1 MLTASS
7 SNQTGANFDW
17 SIVTT
22 RLLKWVDLWCSK
34 HHYDHNSSDLHLAD
48 RAPQAL
54 CRLRN
59 CQTCV
64 ILLLL
69 GAADLYLQVKFI
81 LLGTSSYIEPRLTA
95 DSFLDY
101 CDSTVLVF
109 MYIITVTKITKK
121 RNLMSIYLSLAVVYN
136 KIF

>member
-7 SNQTGANFDW
+7 SNQTGANCDW

-34 HHYDHNSSDLHLAD
+34 NHYNNNSSDLHLAD
-48 RAPQAL
+48 SVSQVL

-69 GAADLYLQVKFI
+69 GATVSYLQIKFI
-81 LLGTSSYIEPRLTA
+81 LLGTSDYIEPRLTA
-95 DSFLDY
+95 DSFLNY

-121 RNLMSIYLSLAVVYN
+121 RKLMSIYLSLAVVYN
-136 KIF
+136 SIF

>member
-7 SNQTGANFDW
+7 SNQTANCDW

-34 HHYDHNSSDLHLAD
+34 HHYDHKSSDLYLAD
-48 RAPQAL
+48 RASQAL

-69 GAADLYLQVKFI
+69 GATALYLRVKFI
-81 LLGTSSYIEPRLTA
+81 LLDTSDYIEPRLNA
-95 DSFLDY
+95 DFFLDY

-121 RNLMSIYLSLAVVYN
+121 RNLMNIYLSLAVVYN

>member
-7 SNQTGANFDW
+7 SNQPGGNYDW
-17 SIVTT
+17 SIITT
-22 RLLKWVDLWCSK
+22 RLLKRVDLWCSK
-34 HHYDHNSSDLHLAD
+34 NHYDHNSSDLHLAD
-48 RAPQAL
+48 SASQVL
-54 CRLRN
+54 CRLCN

-69 GAADLYLQVKFI
+69 GATALYLQVKFF
-81 LLGTSSYIEPRLTA
+81 LLGTSDYIELRLTE

-136 KIF
+136 KIY